1 MLTQPTETIVL
12 HGAHAAGG
20 SGGICSML
28 GQERLRAE
36 LKKREKELVRSTQ
49 ALTTAMTKY
58 KAQHGKSLMFPG
70 VLPYADVC

>member
-1 MLTQPTETIVL
+1 ML

-20 SGGICSML
+20 SSGML

-58 KAQHGKSLMFPG
+58 KAQHGKSLMFRG
-70 VLPYADVC
+70 VLTYADVC